1 MPGLL
6 GFRGLPGED
15 DGTAAG
21 DPGRRLL
28 RIHDRDGRPRG
39 LGFVL
44 DPLGTVLTA
53 HETVA
58 GLDGIVLHLLG
69 GQTRVLGPDHVRPLP
84 GQGLAL
90 LRTDSVGGL
99 PVPPLPVAPPPVAG
113 DGAVLLVP
121 VQVRG
126 EGRADGRTVLLRCG
140 LAATTGAVYPQGDR
154 FHLID
159 GVLLLDV
166 PSAAD
171 AALVP
176 AGAPVLDAATGTV
189 VAVVAPGLR
198 TPGRPGPPTA
208 VPVTAVGVDVPELA
222 EALARN
228 AAGVP
233 AYGSALNPA
242 GVLRLSA
249 AQLAAAGAGPDRVAA
264 LAADR
269 VDRPDGLAEWADL
282 LVDGCSSGGGPSGHG
297 PSDGAPSAG
306 GPSGG
311 GWSGGGRSEPGGA
324 PEVGVV
330 ALVGAAGT
338 GRSTEA
344 AAVAVRRGDGESPRP
359 TVWLRGADLGPG
371 DASLADAVERALW
384 AASAELGV
392 PAPTGPGAVAALCAA
407 AGRPLL
413 VVLDGPEESPVPL
426 DADWLR
432 ASAHWLAA
440 GGARLLVVCGA
451 EAWERL
457 APGGAEGEFLV
468 PVGTPLGP
476 PLGAATGA
484 VFGAAVGGPPGGPGR
499 GAGAVR
505 VVVRRLGP
513 LPAEAA
519 ERVRRRYGVPPGWPA
534 AEDARHPLAVRLAG
548 QLWAEGLRGEPVG
561 RTGLF
566 AAHLDLCCL
575 RVAQRLAEDGR
586 PRRPGAHRRG
596 AVPPAGVSAGR
607 VRRTAAAV
615 AGRVHE
621 AARRMLGAEQ
631 GGLPRAV
638 FEELFPVAGGWAT
651 AVLAEGLFVPAGPG
665 YRFAHGEFADW
676 LQGLHLDLDAAL
688 RLLLG
693 EAEDTPPGPGGGP
706 PAGIRTVPRHRIGP
720 VVAALR
726 RVGLTWGAPALDP
739 WLHRIWR
746 AVDLRPAGSE
756 PGWWAGRL
764 LVAGLAAGPDLAE
777 HRSLLEQLAERIVE
791 RSAAAGG
798 FERLPTE
805 GLGRFGPSF
814 WSALGLPPEAEL
826 ALFRRLVAADGP
838 DRPFLAAVTARLRA
852 DPPAVLP
859 LLCGWFDDPRGL
871 PARPGSTVADL
882 AHDLLFAHRS
892 LALDELTEVLAAAAH
907 PRADAL
913 LAVLAVEEP
922 SALCRAVDR
931 WSHDPR
937 PERHVA
943 AAVHALH
950 VAPYARGAGPELL
963 RFSALALLARE
974 DELALHGAALALL
987 LREPASRAVHL
998 RSALD
1003 VYRGGEDRFLTARAL
1018 APALES
1024 DPEPVLAA
1032 LADRLGGP
1040 GAAARP
1046 GAPVAGTLRV
1056 LADARAP
1063 LAARR
1068 GAEFAARLL
1077 RERPELAG
1085 PVAVDYL
1092 GRRLARGAVE
1102 GAVARLELR
1111 VLLSGALA
1119 ARAAAVRRPFAEV
1132 LSRPVPDPVA
1142 DALRCELLDTLLATE
1157 GDPEVLAAAL
1167 AGLAEHCAAERP
1179 VRARAVVVRVA
1190 AALPGADGL
1199 LVRCAGRSA
1208 AFAALLARWPEDE
1221 RPARPVGPR
1230 LDRLRALVAAGRDP
1244 RYAAAE
1250 AERAGGAGAARPP
1263 GGGVRHPAVRP
1274 TCLPVP
1280 NSGQAHGTL

>member
-58 GLDGIVLHLLG
+58 GLDGIVLHLFG

-84 GQGLAL
+84 GHGLAL
-90 LRTDSVGGL
+90 LRTDTVGGL
-99 PVPPLPVAPPPVAG
+99 PVPPLPVAPPPAAG

-121 VQVRG
+121 VPVRG
-126 EGRADGRTVLLRCG
+126 EGHADGRTVLLRCG
-140 LAATTGAVYPQGDR
+140 LAATTGALYPQADR

-171 AALVP
+171 AAVVP
-176 AGAPVLDAATGTV
+176 AGAPVLDAASGTV

-208 VPVTAVGVDVPELA
+208 VPVTAVGVDVLELA

-233 AYGSALNPA
+233 AYGSALNLA

-282 LVDGCSSGGGPSGHG
+282 LVDGGPSGSG
-297 PSDGAPSAG
+297 PF
-306 GPSGG
+306 GG
-311 GWSGGGRSEPGGA
+311 GSSGGGRSEPGGA
-324 PEVGVV
+324 VEAGVV
-330 ALVGAAGT
+330 ALVGAPGT

-371 DASLADAVERALW
+371 DASLADAVERALGS
-384 AASAELGV
+384 ASAALGV
-392 PAPTGPGAVAALCAA
+392 PAPAGPGAVAALCAA

-432 ASAHWLAA
+432 DSAYWLAA
-440 GGARLLVVCGA
+440 GGARLLTACGA

-468 PVGTPLGP
+468 PVGTPVGPVGASLGP
-476 PLGAATGA
+476 P
-484 VFGAAVGGPPGGPGR
+484 FGAAVGPPADGPGR

-548 QLWAEGLRGEPVG
+548 QLWAEGLRGAPVG

-596 AVPPAGVSAGR
+596 AVRPAGVSAGR

-631 GGLPRAV
+631 GALARAV

-651 AVLAEGLFVPAGPG
+651 AVLAEGLFVPAGSG

-726 RVGLTWGAPALDP
+726 RVGVTWGAPALDP

-777 HRSLLEQLAERIVE
+777 HRPLLEQLAERIVE
-791 RSAAAGG
+791 RATAAGG
-798 FERLPTE
+798 FERLPAE
-805 GLGRFGPSF
+805 GLGRFGPAF
-814 WSALGLPPEAEL
+814 WAGLGLPPEAEL
-826 ALFRRLVAADGP
+826 SLLRRLVAADGP
-838 DRPFLAAVTARLRA
+838 DRPFLAAVAGRLRA
-852 DPPAVLP
+852 DPPGVMP

-892 LALDELTEVLAAAAH
+892 LALDELTEVLAGAAH
-907 PRADAL
+907 PGADAL

-931 WSHDPR
+931 WSHGPR

-963 RFSALALLARE
+963 RFAALALLARE
-974 DELALHGAALALL
+974 DEPALHGAALALL
-987 LREPASRAVHL
+987 LREPGSRAVHL
-998 RSALD
+998 PAALA

-1179 VRARAVVVRVA
+1179 VRARAVVVRAA

-1250 AERAGGAGAARPP
+1250 AGRAGGTGAARPP

>member
-58 GLDGIVLHLLG
+58 GLDGIVLHLFG

-90 LRTDSVGGL
+90 LRTDTVGGL
-99 PVPPLPVAPPPVAG
+99 PVPPLPVAPPPAAG
-113 DGAVLLVP
+113 DGTVLLVP
-121 VQVRG
+121 VPVRG

-140 LAATTGAVYPQGDR
+140 LAAGHPPADCVRPAG
-154 FHLID
+154 

-171 AALVP
+171 AAVVP
-176 AGAPVLDAATGTV
+176 AGAPVLDAASGTV

-198 TPGRPGPPTA
+198 PPGRPGPPTA
-208 VPVTAVGVDVPELA
+208 VPVTADRVDVPELA

-228 AAGVP
+228 AARVP
-233 AYGSALNPA
+233 AYGGALNLA

-282 LVDGCSSGGGPSGHG
+282 LVDGPSSGDSRSG
-297 PSDGAPSAG
+297 
-306 GPSGG
+306 
-311 GWSGGGRSEPGGA
+311 PGGA
-324 PEVGVV
+324 PGVGVV

-344 AAVAVRRGDGESPRP
+344 AAVAVRRGDGDGPRP
-359 TVWLRGADLGPG
+359 TVWLRGADLRPG
-371 DASLADAVERALW
+371 DASLAGAVERALGS
-384 AASAELGV
+384 ASARLGV
-392 PAPTGPGAVAALCAA
+392 PAPAGPGAVAALCAA

-432 ASAHWLAA
+432 ASACWLAA
-440 GGARLLVVCGA
+440 GGARLLTACGE

-468 PVGTPLGP
+468 PVGTSVGP
-476 PLGAATGA
+476 PAGAPA
-484 VFGAAVGGPPGGPGR
+484 GGRGS

-534 AEDARHPLAVRLAG
+534 AGDAGHPLAVRLAG
-548 QLWAEGLRGEPVG
+548 ELWAEGLRGEPVD
-561 RTGLF
+561 RAGLF
-566 AAHLDLCCL
+566 AAHLDLRCL
-575 RVAQRLAEDGR
+575 GVAQRLAEDGR

-596 AVPPAGVSAGR
+596 AVRPAGVSAGR

-631 GGLPRAV
+631 GGLPRAA

-726 RVGLTWGAPALDP
+726 RIGATWGAPALDP

-764 LVAGLAAGPDLAE
+764 LVAGLADGPDLAE
-777 HRSLLEQLAERIVE
+777 HRPLLEQLAERIVE
-791 RSAAAGG
+791 RAAAAGG
-798 FERLPTE
+798 FERLPAE

-814 WSALGLPPEAEL
+814 WAGLGLPSEL
-826 ALFRRLVAADGP
+826 ELGLLRRLVAADGP
-838 DRPFLAAVTARLRA
+838 ERPFLAAVTGRLRA
-852 DPPAVLP
+852 DPQGVLP
-859 LLCGWFDDPRGL
+859 LLCGWFDDSRGL

-882 AHDLLFAHRS
+882 VHDLLFAHRA
-892 LALDELTEVLAAAAH
+892 LALDELTEVLAGAAH
-907 PRADAL
+907 ARADAL

-950 VAPYARGAGPELL
+950 TAPYARGAGPELL
-963 RFSALALLARE
+963 RFTALALLARE
-974 DELALHGAALALL
+974 EEPALHGAALALL
-987 LREPASRAVHL
+987 LREPGSRAVHL
-998 RSALD
+998 PAALA
-1003 VYRGGEDRFLTARAL
+1003 VYRGGEDRFLGPRAL

-1046 GAPVAGTLRV
+1046 AAPVAGTLRV

-1092 GRRLARGAVE
+1092 GRRLARGAVG

-1179 VRARAVVVRVA
+1179 ARARAVVVRAA

-1244 RYAAAE
+1244 RDAAAE
-1250 AERAGGAGAARPP
+1250 AERTGGAGAARPP
-1263 GGGVRHPAVRP
+1263 GGGVPHQVVRP